1 MKELFVDDVVRS
13 FVITALTI
21 TIASTAKDFDL
32 NVSETLLLGL
42 EVFGFLLVILLAI
55 ELLLRQLRKR
65 SD

>member
-1 MKELFVDDVVRS
+1 MKELFVGGVVRS

-21 TIASTAKDFDL
+21 TIASTDKDYDL

-42 EVFGFLLVILLAI
+42 EVFGLLLVILLAI